1 MLAQVI
7 LLAQVAVGGAFAF
20 GQRQGAQRPLRDE
33 GLRPLPGG
41 TLARPLSSHDFT
53 PHYSAGMATSLLPA
67 FQADKGHAHLRAF
80 NPSLLLLRDGS
91 ILSVFRFGTNGMQ
104 VGSQEGKYVES
115 TSFPALHKLGAVR
128 LDAKTLRPLGPS
140 VDALL
145 PLRTAAGGDVRCE
158 NRARWSREAYGM
170 IPESA
175 VNHVQD
181 VRLFH
186 WGGAAHMIVSVGNCE
201 HAFGYGSTRLYISKV
216 DPANPGKLGRP
227 HRVVVQGLSFV
238 AFHKNW
244 TPIVSD
250 DGVGLTLELEF
261 EPRQLVVLS
270 NAKAV
275 LRGDSV
281 DAIFEAPRAPV
292 SSAAVLLWQAKW
304 GAFLRGGA
312 PAVRLPPGAPWQ
324 GSGGAHT
331 SIGLAHIVTKPLENY
346 QHVFYTFDRR
356 SPHNITGISAPFRL
370 PTLASIV
377 PPELRHELGGRR
389 EMPPLIQFAT
399 GMVLLGDGKTLLLGF
414 GEKDCAAGFASI
426 SLETALGSIE
436 RHDDSGTMD
445 SIWQYRCWP
454 SKATDKLQAEL
465 MVGGRG
471 IAEWHPL
478 RKKRAD
484 EVSGAL
490 GDDLWKGGIAVHDRA
505 RSWTLPQ
512 CASVCHALPQC
523 AGFAVIG
530 GKAVWHSNWAKKW
543 DRDLSC
549 RYLMAPEAGDTDQ
562 FPPLSGWEKSM
573 EVCANQRRGVGTASR
588 RRRRADM
595 RNMRRGLREHEHERI
610 GVSKNGSEF

>member
-1 MLAQVI
+1 MFAVLAQVI
-7 LLAQVAVGGAFAF
+7 LLAQVTVGRAFAF
-20 GQRQGAQRPLRDE
+20 GQRQGVQRPLRDE
-33 GLRPLPGG
+33 GQPLPGG
-41 TLARPLSSHDFT
+41 TLARPLSARDFT
-53 PHYSAGMATSLLPA
+53 LQYSAGIAASLLPA
-67 FQADKGHAHLRAF
+67 FQAAKGHAHVRVF

-91 ILSVFRFGTNGMQ
+91 LLSVFRFGTNGVK
-104 VGSQEGKYVES
+104 VGSTQGKYVDD
-115 TSFPALHKLGAVR
+115 FLLHKLGAVR

-158 NRARWSREAYGM
+158 NRARWSRGGDDK
-170 IPESA
+170 IPESTA
-175 VNHVQD
+175 KHLQD

-186 WGGAAHMIVSVGNCE
+186 WGGAAYAIVSVGNCE
-201 HAFGYGSTRLYISKV
+201 HAFGYESTRLYISKV

-292 SSAAVLLWQAKW
+292 SNVALLLWQANL
-304 GAFLRGGA
+304 GTFLRGGA

-377 PPELRHELGGRR
+377 PRELRRDLGGST

-399 GMVLLGDGKTLLLGF
+399 GMVLLGDGKTLMLGF

-436 RHDDSGTMD
+436 RHDDGGSTD
-445 SIWQYRCWP
+445 SLWQYRCWA
-454 SKATDKLQAEL
+454 STATEKLQAEL

-490 GDDLWKGGIAVHDRA
+490 GDDLWKGGVAVHDRA
-505 RSWTLPQ
+505 REWTLPQ

-523 AGFAVIG
+523 AGFAVTQ
-530 GKAVWHSNWAKKW
+530 GKPVWHANWAKKW

-549 RYLMAPEAGDTDQ
+549 RYLVEPEAGGTDQ
-562 FPPLSGWEKSM
+562 FPPPSGWSEESSM
-573 EVCANQRRGVGTASR
+573 EVCANQRRVVGTAS
-588 RRRRADM
+588 
-595 RNMRRGLREHEHERI
+595 E
-610 GVSKNGSEF
+610 